1 MYVKVSIV
9 INMDI
14 KGMIIGKFIF
24 MWYRN
29 VFDVKNWLKCK
40 YCWVSFIFKFFFNEC
55 FYFVLVVISL
65 KDILIWNFEN
75 R

>member
-29 VFDVKNWLKCK
+29 VFDVKNWLKFK